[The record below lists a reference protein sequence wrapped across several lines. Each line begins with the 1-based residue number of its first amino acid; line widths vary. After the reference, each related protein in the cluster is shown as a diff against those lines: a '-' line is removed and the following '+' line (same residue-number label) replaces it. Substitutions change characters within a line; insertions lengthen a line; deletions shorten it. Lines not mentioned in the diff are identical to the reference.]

1 MRIVLV
7 ALTGVVLAGCSQQ
20 QSPGSDQRSGAFN
33 NASAP
38 MRVPPGTYDT
48 APSPAAMVAP
58 GIDVTAA
65 PGVAFSYQYAFR
77 LPAAKIAAAQEAHA
91 QACEK
96 LGVGR
101 CRITGMRY
109 RVNGENAIDGML
121 SFKLDPALARDFG
134 KRGIDAI
141 TTAGGALVDAEITG
155 TDAGA
160 AITQAQAD
168 KARAEGEL
176 KRLDRELAR
185 TNLKTD
191 ERIQLQRQRSDL
203 VNQVAGAKNTTSEQE
218 QALAN
223 TPMTFAY
230 ESGLALRGFDA
241 SAPVTSSINTLLGS
255 ARITLA
261 VVLGLLALLGPPAIL
276 LALLWLAWRSLRR
289 RRRPTEQSTVAPP
302 AD

>member
-7 ALTGVVLAGCSQQ
+7 ALTGVALAGCSQQ
-20 QSPGSDQRSGAFN
+20 QSPGADQRSGAFN
-33 NASAP
+33 NASSPTRSSAQ
-38 MRVPPGTYDT
+38 TYDT
-48 APSPAAMVAP
+48 VPSPAAVVAP

-65 PGVAFSYQYAFR
+65 PGVAFSYEYAFR
-77 LPAAKIAAAQEAHA
+77 LPAVKIAAAQEAHA

-109 RVNGENAIDGML
+109 RVNGENAIEGML

-134 KRGIDAI
+134 KRGIDAV

-160 AITQAQAD
+160 AITQAQTD
-168 KARAEGEL
+168 KARAESEL
-176 KRLDRELAR
+176 KRIDRELAR
-185 TNLKTD
+185 TDLKTD
-191 ERIQLQRQRSDL
+191 ERIQLQSQRSDL

-230 ESGLALRGFDA
+230 ESGPAVRGFDA
-241 SAPVTSSINTLLGS
+241 SAPVTSSINTLLSS
-255 ARITLA
+255 AQITLA
-261 VVLGLLALLGPPAIL
+261 AVLGIAALLGPPAIL

-289 RRRPTEQSTVAPP
+289 RWPATVRPPVPP

>member
-1 MRIVLV
+1 MRIVLM
-7 ALTGVVLAGCSQQ
+7 ALTGVALAGCSQQ
-20 QSPGSDQRSGAFN
+20 RSPGSDQRFGASN

-38 MRVPPGTYDT
+38 MRTPPVALDVAPSTDT
-48 APSPAAMVAP
+48 ATAP
-58 GIDVTAA
+58 GISVTAA
-65 PGVAFSYQYAFR
+65 PGVAFSYEYAFR

-109 RVNGENAIDGML
+109 RVNGENAIEGML

-134 KRGIDAI
+134 KRGIDAV

-168 KARAEGEL
+168 KARAEDEL

-185 TNLKTD
+185 TDLKTD
-191 ERIQLQRQRSDL
+191 ERIQLQNQRSDL

-230 ESGLALRGFDA
+230 ESGPAVRGFDA

-255 ARITLA
+255 AQITLA

-289 RRRPTEQSTVAPP
+289 RRPAAQSAVAPP

>member
-1 MRIVLV
+1 MRIVLM
-7 ALTGVVLAGCSQQ
+7 ALTGVALAGCSQQ
-20 QSPGSDQRSGAFN
+20 QSPGSDRRFGASN
-33 NASAP
+33 NANAP
-38 MRVPPGTYDT
+38 VRVQADTDDT
-48 APSPAAMVAP
+48 ASSPAAMVAP
-58 GIDVTAA
+58 GISVTAA
-65 PGVAFSYQYAFR
+65 PGVAFSYEYAFR
-77 LPAAKIAAAQEAHA
+77 LPAAKIAAAQEVHA

-109 RVNGENAIDGML
+109 RVSGENAIEGML

-134 KRGIDAI
+134 KRGIDAVA
-141 TTAGGALVDAEITG
+141 TAGGALVDAEITG

-160 AITQAQAD
+160 AITQAQTD
-168 KARAEGEL
+168 KARAEDEL
-176 KRLDRELAR
+176 KRIDRELAR
-185 TNLKTD
+185 TDLKTD
-191 ERIQLQRQRSDL
+191 ERIQLQSQRSDL

-230 ESGLALRGFDA
+230 ESGPAVRGFDA
-241 SAPVTSSINTLLGS
+241 SAPVTSSINTLMGS
-255 ARITLA
+255 AQITLA
-261 VVLGLLALLGPPAIL
+261 VVLGILALFGPPAIL

-289 RRRPTEQSTVAPP
+289 RRTGSAQSMAAPP